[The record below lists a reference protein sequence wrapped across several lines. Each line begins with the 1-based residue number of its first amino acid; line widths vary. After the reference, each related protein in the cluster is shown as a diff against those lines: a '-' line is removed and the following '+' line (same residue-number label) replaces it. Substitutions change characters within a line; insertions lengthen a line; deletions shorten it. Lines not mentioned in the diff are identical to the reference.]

1 MAVATRRLLRV
12 RARVWAAVA
21 IVLALAATGGWF
33 WLRDSSLVGVEQV
46 TITGLTGPGS
56 RAVRDALDQTA
67 REMTTLHV
75 DEERLRRAVAV
86 YPQVKDLQVEAKP
99 LHELRIH
106 VVVRTPVA
114 ALAANG
120 QRTPV
125 AADGTLLRGRI
136 SPEGLPAVAVSALPG
151 GGRVSDRTTMR
162 LLALTAA
169 APTALRRHVVR
180 VEHGDEGFVA
190 VMRNGPR
197 VLFGDHRRPRAK
209 WVAAARVLSDDS
221 SAGAG
226 YVDVRL
232 PERPAAG
239 GFAEAADP
247 LAGDSSTSTTG

>member
-1 MAVATRRLLRV
+1 
-12 RARVWAAVA
+12 
-21 IVLALAATGGWF
+21 
-33 WLRDSSLVGVEQV
+33 
-46 TITGLTGPGS
+46 
-56 RAVRDALDQTA
+56 
-67 REMTTLHV
+67 
-75 DEERLRRAVAV
+75 
-86 YPQVKDLQVEAKP
+86 
-99 LHELRIH
+99 
-106 VVVRTPVA
+106 
-114 ALAANG
+114 
-120 QRTPV
+120 
-125 AADGTLLRGRI
+125 
-136 SPEGLPAVAVSALPG
+136 
-151 GGRVSDRTTMR
+151 VSDRTTMR